1 MLRRFARKQP
11 RKSSVIEINNATL
24 TFKDGDKPVFTGTVP
39 ENDQYAFR
47 CEWWSLDENTGIV
60 SAEPEWGGD
69 IYTNKITAFES
80 GKTYHYGV
88 YVTAYTADI
97 LSRC

>member
-1 MLRRFARKQP
+1 MTPTAEI
-11 RKSSVIEINNATL
+11 SVIEINNATL

-60 SAEPEWGGD
+60 STEPEWGGD
-69 IYTNKITAFES
+69 IYKTRSPLLRQERPITM
-80 GKTYHYGV
+80 V
-88 YVTAYTADI
+88 YM
-97 LSRC
+97 